1 MCHGSAFGGGIAA
14 FTAAFRNLLLLRYL
28 HNVKDDLLTRW
39 RRGILCLTEGISM
52 PLGNCCLP
60 SAQGL
65 SLRLPPNKLFA
76 INLRRYL
83 SAIGNLAS
91 LSTCDQMGLGPS
103 RGAAASTT
111 QRKVSCDS
119 PFGRNSHA
127 RPGGGHWN
135 PNRVDELIRK

>member
-14 FTAAFRNLLLLRYL
+14 STAAFSNLLLLLYL

-39 RRGILCLTEGISM
+39 RKGILCLTEGISM

-83 SAIGNLAS
+83 SAIGNFAS
-91 LSTCDQMGLGPS
+91 LSTCDQMGLFSASQAIPEADPVP
-103 RGAAASTT
+103 GAKIGTDFRAIW
-111 QRKVSCDS
+111 
-119 PFGRNSHA
+119 P
-127 RPGGGHWN
+127 
-135 PNRVDELIRK
+135 